1 MRDLKEMVAQFKK
14 FPLSIKF
21 IYNDVEYKDEGMP
34 GSRGNGVCDLD
45 ISLTVRHDGMLLR

>member
-1 MRDLKEMVAQFKK
+1 MVAQFKK